1 MTSLNLPLTEK
12 QILKINELGS
22 NYWLQGSWQLNNNKT
37 SGRELVTFVGKLKR
51 EKELLEEKLTKLKNK
66 IEEKRRKE
74 DELKRIKK
82 MKQTTRK
89 LEDCGNKSLVDHL
102 LRYKEQL
109 SLFVEMCV
117 DIYERF
123 PFSGKE
129 SHYQTALEY
138 ELKDLGYKVYP
149 EVARPLHYYMKNS
162 GIRIQ
167 LPHNI
172 TGREDL
178 VLPDQKL
185 LMELKQTSK
194 ITEKEKNQLCR
205 YLEERKNN
213 SEWGKDTR
221 GLLINFG
228 DVDFECYYAFY
239 ENGKIQMIRLF
250 QKNKTAFNE
259 LVDSY
264 EYEL

>member
-1 MTSLNLPLTEK
+1 MSNLNLPLTEK
-12 QILKINELGS
+12 QIVKINELGS
-22 NYWLQGSWQLNNNKT
+22 EYWLQGSWQSNDKT
-37 SGRELVTFVGKLKR
+37 SGKELVTFVGKLKK

-66 IEEKRRKE
+66 IEQKRRKE
-74 DELKRIKK
+74 EELKKLKK
-82 MKQTTRK
+82 MKQSVPK
-89 LEDCGNKSLVDHL
+89 LEECRNKSVVDHL
-102 LRYKEQL
+102 LRYKGQL
-109 SLFVEMCV
+109 SMFVEICV

-129 SHYQTALEY
+129 GHYQAALEY
-138 ELKDLGYKVYP
+138 ELRDMGYTVFP
-149 EVARPLHYYMKNS
+149 EVTRSLYYFMKKS
-162 GIRIQ
+162 GIRRQ

-172 TGREDL
+172 NGREDL
-178 VLPDQKL
+178 VLPQEKL
-185 LMELKQTSK
+185 LMELKQTAK

-213 SEWGKDTR
+213 SDWGKDTR

-228 DVDFECYYAFY
+228 DIDLECYYAFY
-239 ENGKIQMIRLF
+239 ENGKIQMIRLY
-250 QKNKTAFNE
+250 KGKKTSFSE